1 MMSLRHRGCGIRP
14 DVSYPHVASLQARLD
29 REPQRFFPVQEIA
42 LAVDE
47 PETVFAKVV
56 SSHCATIQ
64 LPGEVSRQG
73 IEVLPM
79 ERGRILGHKRE

>member
-1 MMSLRHRGCGIRP
+1 MQ
-14 DVSYPHVASLQARLD
+14 QARLD

-56 SSHCATIQ
+56 SSHCATTQ
-64 LPGEVSRQG
+64 LPGRSK
-73 IEVLPM
+73 LAWH
-79 ERGRILGHKRE
+79 RGAAHGAGAA